1 MAFSDSVLEPCDGFI
16 AKAQLAMDNFAV
28 ATETQRRAFGLIGT
42 ALPLSITAVM
52 MPPPR
57 LNVEPTPRV
66 AGGRDGFA
74 ER

>member
-1 MAFSDSVLEPCDGFI
+1 
-16 AKAQLAMDNFAV
+16 MDNFAV